1 LFEKEE
7 MMNLGYNKKL
17 VVIVILVMLAVL
29 ILGCTPQ
36 ETLEA
41 PPEEPAAEEPAA
53 EEPAAEEPAEEP
65 ATEEPAE
72 EEPVVEEPAEEEM
85 ATEEPAEEEVVAEET
100 SITILIP
107 DNPVAFNG
115 LNTDTGYEQALG
127 ELIML
132 SVADVD
138 AEGNV
143 FPELAVEIPT
153 IENGGVEFDEETWSM
168 KVTWKIRDDVYWS
181 DGEQLTVDDI
191 IFTWDVIVEEAW
203 TPAVD
208 YTETIEKVDD
218 FTFIVHFYEG
228 WIFPDYALQFGG
240 EDFFVYPEH
249 YCDAEQGF
257 YEWDCDDEPLSS
269 GPYILEE
276 WVTDDHLTFVRNP
289 NYYEEGKPAIDQV
302 IVRITPEEA
311 VEKTLMLEGDAD
323 VHYWPGENHLNEYEY
338 GDNNVRVE
346 EAPSERWV
354 MRLIPN
360 LTLPGDETQP
370 HPFLSDVGVR
380 RAIRM
385 AVDVDTIL
393 EEVFYGYGRPV
404 WTEFFRPPYDV
415 CDIPR
420 PAYDLEGAAALLE
433 EAGWTDTDGDG
444 IRECQGCENAEDGT
458 PMAMEFAIYAE
469 YGEALE
475 LAQQLV
481 AENLKAIGID
491 TELTMIE
498 GAIMWAPAEDGGTEL
513 SGNFELDM
521 WDDGYPGLDP
531 TDNIIWTYY
540 VSNNLEDE
548 GFNVGRWANE
558 DLDAWL
564 DEAYTLDEEYRK
576 EVFCE
581 IAAILED
588 ELPQILLWSSVDA
601 HGISNRLQGVQS
613 SANDPLTWNI
623 ADWYIQE

>member
-1 LFEKEE
+1 MLKY
-7 MMNLGYNKKL
+7 GHYKKL
-17 VVIVILVMLAVL
+17 GLIVILVFLAVL
-29 ILGCTPQ
+29 VLGCTPQ

-41 PPEEPAAEEPAA
+41 PVIEEPVAEEPTEEPAVEESEA

-65 ATEEPAE
+65 A
-72 EEPVVEEPAEEEM
+72 
-85 ATEEPAEEEVVAEET
+85 AEET

-138 AEGNV
+138 PMGNV

-153 IENGGVEFDEETWSM
+153 IENGGVAFDEETWSM
-168 KVTWKIRDDVYWS
+168 DVTWKIRDDVYWS

-191 IFTWDVIVEEAW
+191 IFTWDVIAEEAW

-208 YTETIEKVDD
+208 YTESIEKIDD
-218 FTFIVHFYEG
+218 FTFVVHFYEG

-257 YEWDCDDEPLSS
+257 YEWDCDDVPLSS
-269 GPYILEE
+269 GPYVLEE
-276 WVTDDHLTFVRNP
+276 WVADDHLTFVRNP
-289 NYYEEGKPAIDQV
+289 YYYEADAGKPAIDKV

-323 VHYWPGENHLNEYEY
+323 VHYWPAENHLVEYET

-346 EAPSERWV
+346 EAPTERWV

-360 LTLPGDETQP
+360 LTMPGDETLP
-370 HPFLSDVGVR
+370 HPFLSDVLVR
-380 RAIRM
+380 RALRM

-393 EEVFYGYGRPV
+393 EDVFLGYGHPV
-404 WTEFFRPPYDV
+404 WTEFFRPPYNV

-420 PAYDLEGAAALLE
+420 PKFDLEGAAALLE
-433 EAGWTDTDGDG
+433 EDGWTDTDGDG
-444 IRECQGCENAEDGT
+444 IRECHGCPNAEEGT
-458 PMAMEFAIYAE
+458 VMSMEFAIYAE

-475 LAQQLV
+475 LAQQLI
-481 AENLKAIGID
+481 AENFKAIGID
-491 TELTMIE
+491 TELTIIE
-498 GAIMWAPAEDGGTEL
+498 GAIMWAPAEDGGTEM

-521 WDDGYPGLDP
+521 WDEGYPGLDP
-531 TDNIIWTYY
+531 TDNLVWTYY
-540 VSNNLEDE
+540 LSNNLELE
-548 GFNVGRWANE
+548 GWNVGRYVNE
-558 DLDAWL
+558 DVDAL
-564 DEAYTLDEEYRK
+564 IDELYTLDEEYRK

-588 ELPQILLWSSVDA
+588 DLPQILLWSAVDA
-601 HGISNRLQGVQS
+601 HGISERLQGVQAN
-613 SANDPLTWNI
+613 ANDPLTWNV
-623 ADWYIQE
+623 ADWTLQE